1 MKTTDLLKECI
12 ERQEQLVS
20 DLSDYNLKEKLREM
34 KAEHHHA
41 GMESKIP
48 PDNVRV
54 TPTWMD
60 QTRTVM
66 EEEQD
71 NPEFKTRNDV
81 KNQSNYLI
89 SINKKANQGK

>member
-1 MKTTDLLKECI
+1 MDTEEHYLTI
-12 ERQEQLVS
+12 EP
-20 DLSDYNLKEKLREM
+20 
-34 KAEHHHA
+34 
-41 GMESKIP
+41 KIP

-54 TPTWMD
+54 TPMWID
-60 QTRTVM
+60 QTRAAV